1 MRDIWGRV
9 HLIAREPSIEIVQ
22 SIWSTNALVGKG
34 GQKLAFRLC
43 SARLT
48 EATPVQNRWTQVM
61 VLSTMHRDNQSGCA
75 GD

>member
-34 GQKLAFRLC
+34 GQKL
-43 SARLT
+43 SAS
-48 EATPVQNRWTQVM
+48 VQ
-61 VLSTMHRDNQSGCA
+61 HA
-75 GD
+75 